1 MSSMFRQKAHH
12 VCLQHARQPRAQLL
26 PASHGL
32 VRAPAVH
39 SPIAQCLRNKKTC
52 SDMHMSPHTHIYIY
66 MEDAWQTSSH
76 IELTLQRGPHYNITS
91 NKKTSS
97 HIESTFQPKDNN
109 SNNNNKNSN
118 SNSNIE
124 LKKQNIFSMNA
135 YRENRKFQNNI
146 QLSAVLFGALPTYQL
161 NQVQA
166 WWYSC

>member
-52 SDMHMSPHTHIYIY
+52 SDMHMSPHTHIY

-91 NKKTSS
+91 SKKTSS

-109 SNNNNKNSN
+109 SNNNNKNST

>member
-1 MSSMFRQKAHH
+1 MRRKGHVLKQQREDELTPFSNDIGDRKTTGETMSSVFRQKVHH
-12 VCLQHARQPRAQLL
+12 VFLQHARQPRAQLL

-52 SDMHMSPHTHIYIY
+52 SDMHMSPHTHIY

-118 SNSNIE
+118 SNIE
-124 LKKQNIFSMNA
+124 LKNKTSS
-135 YRENRKFQNNI
+135 
-146 QLSAVLFGALPTYQL
+146 L
-161 NQVQA
+161 
-166 WWYSC
+166 

>member
-1 MSSMFRQKAHH
+1 MPAQQEDVFG
-12 VCLQHARQPRAQLL
+12 HAY
-26 PASHGL
+26 
-32 VRAPAVH
+32 V
-39 SPIAQCLRNKKTC
+39 TT
-52 SDMHMSPHTHIYIY
+52 HTHIYIC

-124 LKKQNIFSMNA
+124 LKNKTSS
-135 YRENRKFQNNI
+135 
-146 QLSAVLFGALPTYQL
+146 L
-161 NQVQA
+161 
-166 WWYSC
+166 

>member
-1 MSSMFRQKAHH
+1 MPAQQEDVFG
-12 VCLQHARQPRAQLL
+12 HAY
-26 PASHGL
+26 
-32 VRAPAVH
+32 V
-39 SPIAQCLRNKKTC
+39 TT
-52 SDMHMSPHTHIYIY
+52 HTHIYIY